1 MEKEMATHSSILAW
15 RIPWTEEPGGLQSMG
30 SQRVRR
36 DWRLTHIP
44 TLTWGISNF
53 PLKVRKKKMELSD
66 FNLKKITW
74 PSNAYTTKFRLLL
87 WLSFFNINEI
97 YTVLTL
103 SLGNEL
109 MNDFLSCFLYYACI
123 AFHFWIF
130 LLWSIIIS

>member
-36 DWRLTHIP
+36 DWEANAHSHIN
-44 TLTWGISNF
+44 LKNF
-53 PLKVRKKKMELSD
+53 QLSFKSEGEKIELSD

-74 PSNAYTTKFRLLL
+74 PSNTYTTKFRLLL
-87 WLSFFNINEI
+87 WLSFFNIKEI

-103 SLGNEL
+103 SLCKSSC
-109 MNDFLSCFLYYACI
+109 MISFL
-123 AFHFWIF
+123 IF
-130 LLWSIIIS
+130 YTKHVSPFIFEYFYFEVL

>member
-74 PSNAYTTKFRLLL
+74 PSNTYTTKFRLLL
-87 WLSFFNINEI
+87 WLSFFNIKEI

-103 SLGNEL
+103 SLGKSSW
-109 MNDFLSCFLYYACI
+109 MISFL
-123 AFHFWIF
+123 IF
-130 LLWSIIIS
+130 YTKHVSPFIFEYFYFEVL